1 MPPRKTRT
9 SAKARAGESE
19 IPTSTSLGAGTL
31 GVSGFLVASKLS
43 LPSTRKKKD
52 QRRIVRTTRTSA
64 KARAGESES
73 LPSTRKKK
81 DIIVHDLGPVHTVL
95 VSLATSLQVKVD
107 RANLDL
113 LEIRTRLADEM

>member
-1 MPPRKTRT
+1 MLNFIKVFIFYSVSEMAPRTTRT

-19 IPTSTSLGAGTL
+19 IPTSTSSLGAGKI
-31 GVSGFLVASKLS
+31 GVSGLPVASKLS

-52 QRRIVRTTRTSA
+52 QRR
-64 KARAGESES
+64 
-73 LPSTRKKK
+73 
-81 DIIVHDLGPVHTVL
+81 IVHDLGPVHTVL

-107 RANLDL
+107 RAILDL

>member
-1 MPPRKTRT
+1 MAPRTTRT

-19 IPTSTSLGAGTL
+19 IPTSTSSL
-31 GVSGFLVASKLS
+31 

-52 QRRIVRTTRTSA
+52 QRR
-64 KARAGESES
+64 
-73 LPSTRKKK
+73 
-81 DIIVHDLGPVHTVL
+81 IVHDLGPVHTVL

-107 RANLDL
+107 RAILDQ